1 MYVCMSVCLSV
12 CVCVC
17 MYVCM
22 YISMHAHVRIYIY
35 IYIYVYD
42 RHIHIHIKKYV
53 YTQICLGS
61 VKVRNPWGE
70 WTRREQD
77 ELLAQ
82 LGAAV
87 VPDEGSFWMS
97 PGFRF

>member
-1 MYVCMSVCLSV
+1 M
-12 CVCVC
+12 
-17 MYVCM
+17 
-22 YISMHAHVRIYIY
+22 
-35 IYIYVYD
+35 
-42 RHIHIHIKKYV
+42 KKGIPQNSI
-53 YTQICLGS
+53 TPQA
-61 VKVRNPWGE
+61 KVRNPWGE

-97 PGFRF
+97 LGFMLGGSLGTLILTTGFCS

>member
-1 MYVCMSVCLSV
+1 M
-12 CVCVC
+12 
-17 MYVCM
+17 
-22 YISMHAHVRIYIY
+22 
-35 IYIYVYD
+35 
-42 RHIHIHIKKYV
+42 KKGIPQNSI
-53 YTQICLGS
+53 TPQA
-61 VKVRNPWGE
+61 KVRNPWGE

-97 PGFRF
+97 LGFLFFFLSALGGEGGG